1 MSNQKP
7 PKTRDVSPELVTHF
21 LNENPEFLDR
31 YVTTHVSEDKIRQ
44 WSLRKGSK
52 NVHTRQ
58 HNLNGELL
66 REKKSSKWKTC
77 VQSSK
82 WKVLHEMTRDISYQ
96 TDRLQILAELA
107 QCAVDCKF

>member
-1 MSNQKP
+1 MHYIS
-7 PKTRDVSPELVTHF
+7 DVSPELVTHF

-58 HNLNGELL
+58 HNLNGKFLVV
-66 REKKSSKWKTC
+66 KSFDINRFW
-77 VQSSK
+77 
-82 WKVLHEMTRDISYQ
+82 TRI
-96 TDRLQILAELA
+96 
-107 QCAVDCKF
+107 

>member
-1 MSNQKP
+1 MNRVAFLTGRRISSVLNDQHG
-7 PKTRDVSPELVTHF
+7 TSSRSRHYMATDVSPELVTHF

-58 HNLNGELL
+58 HNLN
-66 REKKSSKWKTC
+66 
-77 VQSSK
+77 
-82 WKVLHEMTRDISYQ
+82 
-96 TDRLQILAELA
+96 
-107 QCAVDCKF
+107 